1 MCASQVPPPTGS
13 KTIGSFVV
21 SPCGGTLEP
30 GQSASIE
37 VTFTPKGKGEY
48 REFIQVRGP
57 LKHEAPHRIKPVTV
71 NEMGSHERLISLP
84 INAALPV

>member
-1 MCASQVPPPTGS
+1 MCVWQVPPPTGS

-48 REFIQVRGP
+48 REFIQVRRP
-57 LKHEAPHRIKPVTV
+57 LYREAPHRTEPATV
-71 NEMGSHERLISLP
+71 NEGRDTKRLVLSP
-84 INAALPV
+84 D

>member
-1 MCASQVPPPTGS
+1 MRFVCGWQVPPPTGS

-48 REFIQVRGP
+48 REFIQVCGP
-57 LKHEAPHRIKPVTV
+57 LET
-71 NEMGSHERLISLP
+71 
-84 INAALPV
+84 